1 MTTYNKRFVASILIE
16 ADTPL
21 SISTGE
27 KDLLTDSAIM
37 KDANGLP
44 LILGTSLTG
53 VLRHS
58 LNPDV
63 IAIEDIFGFQN
74 NKKDDGN
81 DNGNDDGKGSRLIVS
96 NAHFVG
102 SDGRVIEGLQE
113 INWKDKFYSK
123 FKKNPIREHAKI
135 SHKGTAIKGG
145 KFDEQVVFKGTRFR
159 FELELIGNEDDNN
172 NWNTILNQ
180 FSAAD
185 FRIGGGTRKGFGKL
199 KIIDVHQKCFDL
211 NTEMDKYLDK
221 TSSLNNQKYLEK
233 FSIESSKSEN
243 WVKYELNI
251 KPENFWV
258 FGSGLMDDEVDMTP
272 VYEEVIENW
281 DQDKPKFSKKKI
293 LIPAT
298 SVKGAISHRVAFHY
312 NRLVG
317 NFADN
322 LLEGK
327 TIETS
332 VGESNEAV
340 KALFGFAK
348 DSKNKKDEKEKQDGA
363 RGNAIFSDVFIENKN
378 SEKILNHVAIDR
390 FTGGAIDGALFDE
403 KVLTQKNEITFTIL
417 IDKKV
422 FKNENVKIKI
432 AFEQTL
438 KDICEGMLPLGGG
451 VMRGNGCFTGF
462 VSKNGEKI

>member
-58 LNPDV
+58 LNPKT
-63 IAIEDIFGFQN
+63 ITINDIFGFQN
-74 NKKDDGN
+74 NKKDDS
-81 DNGNDDGKGSRLIVS
+81 NDDGKGSRLIVS

-135 SHKGTAIKGG
+135 SHKGTAIKSG

-180 FSAAD
+180 FSATD

-211 NTEMDKYLDK
+211 KTEMDKYLAK
-221 TSSLNNQKYLEK
+221 TSSLNNQNNLDK
-233 FSIESSKSEN
+233 FAVKSNKSEN
-243 WVKYELNI
+243 WIEYKLNI
-251 KPENFWV
+251 KPENFWM
-258 FGSGLMDDEVDMTP
+258 FGSGLSDDEVDMTP

-281 DQDKPKFSKKKI
+281 DQNKPKFSKKKI

-332 VGESNEAV
+332 VGENNEAV

-348 DSKNKKDEKEKQDGA
+348 DSKESKNKGA

-422 FKNENVKIKI
+422 FTNENVEI

-451 VMRGNGCFTGF
+451 VMRGHGCFTGF